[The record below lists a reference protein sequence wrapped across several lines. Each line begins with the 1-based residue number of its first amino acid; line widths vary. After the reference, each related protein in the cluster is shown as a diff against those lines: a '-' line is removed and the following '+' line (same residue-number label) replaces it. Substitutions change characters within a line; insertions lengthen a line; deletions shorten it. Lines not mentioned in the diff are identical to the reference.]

1 MLQEL
6 IMQKKVLSLT
16 SSQLDA
22 EHFSFFFFFFQ
33 ILNLHS
39 FKEVVDLVSWL
50 VN

>member
-6 IMQKKVLSLT
+6 IMQMKVLSLT

-22 EHFSFFFFFFQ
+22 EHFSFFFFWQ
-33 ILNLHS
+33 ILNLRS
-39 FKEVVDLVSWL
+39 FKEMVDLVSWL